1 MVTFTYMEEEMDSL
15 GLIVVCLLV
24 AQILTVLLMW
34 VPGFMHLFE
43 HDGTFPVNKSLYN
56 DGIFIVTL
64 DPKPGH

>member
-1 MVTFTYMEEEMDSL
+1 MDRL
-15 GLIVVCLLV
+15 GQIVVCLLV

-43 HDGTFPVNKSLYN
+43 HDGTFPVNK
-56 DGIFIVTL
+56 